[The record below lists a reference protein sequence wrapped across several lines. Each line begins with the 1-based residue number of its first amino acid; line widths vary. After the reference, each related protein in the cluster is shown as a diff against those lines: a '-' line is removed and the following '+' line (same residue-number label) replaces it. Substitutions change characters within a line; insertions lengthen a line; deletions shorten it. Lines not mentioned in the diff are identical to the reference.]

1 MNTAVDD
8 SVVQSDAEAR
18 IVDALL
24 ARGRLK
30 EADLLRA
37 RQLQREA
44 GGGLLSLLA
53 RLGLVS
59 ERDHAETSAQVLG
72 LPLLDARQLPS
83 APPPALADTPGL
95 SLRFLKQ
102 FHACPLALEDG
113 VLDLWLADPHDGY
126 VQQAVQLASGCPVRV
141 HVGLRSEVDDLVERW
156 FGQGRSAMGAI
167 VETADGDAGAVDD
180 IEHLR
185 DLASEAPVI
194 RLVNLLIQRAVELRA
209 SDIHVEP
216 FENRLK
222 VRYRVDGV
230 LVDGESPPVNLTAAV
245 ISRIKIMARL
255 NIAER
260 RLPQDGR
267 IMLRVQGK
275 ELDLRVST
283 VPTAHGES
291 VVMRL
296 LDRETVVFDFHRLGF
311 TDAFLPQFRKV
322 LEQPHGI
329 LLVTGPTGS
338 GKTTT
343 LYAALDRLNDR
354 TRNIM
359 TVEDPIEYSLDGI
372 GQVQVNP
379 QAELGFARGLRAIL
393 RQDPDVIMVGE
404 IRDRDTAQIA
414 AEAAM
419 TGHLVLSTLHTTTA
433 IGAVS
438 RLIDLGVERFLLA
451 PMLVGLVAQ
460 RLVRRLCPHCRRPDA
475 AGPAEAA
482 LLEGLAVGERVF
494 RATGCPACQG
504 QGYAGRLGLYEVI
517 AVSRD
522 LEALIHGGA
531 AEAELTRAARR
542 HSPGLLADGLR
553 NIRDANTT
561 VQDVA
566 RVFQEE

>member
-1 MNTAVDD
+1 MPG
-8 SVVQSDAEAR
+8 VQPDKVPLLPYAFARRHGVLLQDIEGRMTCLHRFDTPPLALAEVQRVAGSA
-18 IVDALL
+18 IEYEGLPDALFSERLSHLYHDDAVL
-24 ARGRLK
+24 ASAAAGDAAG
-30 EADLLRA
+30 E
-37 RQLQREA
+37 
-44 GGGLLSLLA
+44 GGGLGS
-53 RLGLVS
+53 
-59 ERDHAETSAQVLG
+59 
-72 LPLLDARQLPS
+72 
-83 APPPALADTPGL
+83 LADT
-95 SLRFLKQ
+95 
-102 FHACPLALEDG
+102 A
-113 VLDLWLADPHDGY
+113 
-126 VQQAVQLASGCPVRV
+126 AV
-141 HVGLRSEVDDLVERW
+141 VDDLLD
-156 FGQGRSAMGAI
+156 RS
-167 VETADGDAGAVDD
+167 GDAPVVRLINA
-180 IEHLR
+180 L
-185 DLASEAPVI
+185 LLEAI
-194 RLVNLLIQRAVELRA
+194 RERA
-209 SDIHVEP
+209 SDIHIET
-216 FENRLK
+216 EEKRLV
-222 VRYRVDGV
+222 VRLRVDGILRLV
-230 LVDGESPPVNLTAAV
+230 LEPKRALAPLLV
-245 ISRIKIMARL
+245 SRIKVMARL
-255 NIAER
+255 DIAEKR
-260 RLPQDGR
+260 QPQDGR
-267 IMLRVQGK
+267 VSLRVGPH
-275 ELDLRVST
+275 EIDVRVST
-283 VPTAHGES
+283 IPSQFGER
-291 VVMRL
+291 VVLRL
-296 LDRETVVFDFHRLGF
+296 LDRDQARLGLDRLGMSAR
-311 TDAFLPQFRKV
+311 DAEVFARLLARPSGMV
-322 LEQPHGI
+322 
-329 LLVTGPTGS
+329 LVTGPTGS